1 MLIFSKNS
9 FMGKAFPYFKWSI
22 YGLLFVN
29 MILFF
34 MEQTI
39 IEGIESLAWLVLLVL
54 LEWETSQLDKDYS
67 SLAEKLFLQIGRF
80 VAYILI
86 VYSAYEYG
94 TSAYIE
100 ENGILDIYNA
110 AIWIAVA
117 FLIEYEIF
125 YEKHFHHIAVKFLG
139 FIKITLYVSLFIIAI
154 LWQIGGEWLDFY
166 DAALWIVCFF
176 FIELNILQ
184 FEDTLEQEEE
194 RGTKW

>member
-9 FMGKAFPYFKWSI
+9 FRVKAFPYFKWSI

-29 MILFF
+29 MLLFF

-39 IEGIESLAWLVLLVL
+39 IEGVESLAWLVLLLL

-67 SLAEKLFLQIGRF
+67 SLAEKLFLQIGRLI
-80 VAYILI
+80 AYILI

-100 ENGILDIYNA
+100 ENGLLDIYNA
-110 AIWIAVA
+110 IIWIAVA
-117 FLIEYEIF
+117 LLIEYEIF
-125 YEKHFHHIAVKFLG
+125 YEKHFHHIAVKFLS
-139 FIKITLYVSLFIIAI
+139 FIKIAVYVSLFIIAI
-154 LWQIGGEWLDFY
+154 LWQIDGEWLDFY

-184 FEDTLEQEEE
+184 FEDTLEQDKE
-194 RGTKW
+194 RSTKW

>member
-1 MLIFSKNS
+1 
-9 FMGKAFPYFKWSI
+9 
-22 YGLLFVN
+22 

-39 IEGIESLAWLVLLVL
+39 IEGVESLAWLVLLLL

-67 SLAEKLFLQIGRF
+67 SLAEKLFLQIGRLL
-80 VAYILI
+80 AYILI

-110 AIWIAVA
+110 TIWIIVA
-117 FLIEYEIF
+117 LLIEYEIF
-125 YEKHFHHIAVKFLG
+125 YEKHFHKIAVKFLG
-139 FIKITLYVSLFIIAI
+139 FVKIALYVSLFIIAI
-154 LWQIGGEWLDFY
+154 LWQIDGEWLDFY

-184 FEDTLEQEEE
+184 FEDTLELENE
-194 RGTKW
+194 RGTQW

>member
-1 MLIFSKNS
+1 MLIFAKNS
-9 FMGKAFPYFKWSI
+9 FIGRAFPYFKWAI
-22 YGLLFVN
+22 YGLLFIN

-39 IEGIESLAWLVLLVL
+39 IEGVESLAWLVLLLL

-67 SLAEKLFLQIGRF
+67 SLAEKLFLQIGRLL
-80 VAYILI
+80 AYILI

-110 AIWIAVA
+110 TIWIVVA
-117 FLIEYEIF
+117 LLIEYEIF
-125 YEKHFHHIAVKFLG
+125 YEKHFHQIAVKFLG
-139 FIKITLYVSLFIIAI
+139 FVKIALYVSLFIIAI
-154 LWQIGGEWLDFY
+154 LWQIDGEWLDFY

-184 FEDTLEQEEE
+184 FEDALELENE
-194 RGTKW
+194 RGTQW